1 MTSLLIYCRCK
12 KNVQEKTNCRFL
24 MANRN
29 KLLCESE
36 CNKTSEEGHYKTI
49 RNKNERERGL

>member
-1 MTSLLIYCRCK
+1 
-12 KNVQEKTNCRFL
+12 